1 VIWAAQ
7 NGYVSDVAVERV
19 KEFQSKFTD
28 FLSTR
33 KANLLERITR
43 EKALNN
49 DLIAALKAAS
59 EEFKQA
65 WK

>member
-1 VIWAAQ
+1 MIWAVQ
-7 NGYVSDVAVERV
+7 NGYVADVAVERV
-19 KEFQSKFTD
+19 KEFQSKFTE

-33 KANLLERITR
+33 KTNLLERITK

-59 EEFKQA
+59 EEFKQI